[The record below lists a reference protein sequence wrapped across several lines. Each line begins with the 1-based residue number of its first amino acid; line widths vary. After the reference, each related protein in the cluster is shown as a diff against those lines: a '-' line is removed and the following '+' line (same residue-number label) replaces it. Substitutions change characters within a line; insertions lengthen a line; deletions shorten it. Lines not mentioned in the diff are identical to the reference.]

1 MLFGLT
7 ALGAGSPGA
16 IGDDLQELWRAVR
29 DGEPEKPRVHL
40 FATRRRVSRDA
51 HQRRQAIFPDVS
63 PMGGRIWG
71 VPQIAAKAAEEH
83 LILVDAGAL
92 AVSDLGLTIDST
104 RTAAIQL
111 NDAATRARKILS
123 AHFRRTADF

>member
-1 MLFGLT
+1 MANKSPAFICSPRGAVYLATLT
-7 ALGAGSPGA
+7 S
-16 IGDDLQELWRAVR
+16 
-29 DGEPEKPRVHL
+29 DGGPL
-40 FATRRRVSRDA
+40 
-51 HQRRQAIFPDVS
+51 FPDVS

-83 LILVDAGAL
+83 LILLVDAGAL

-111 NDAATRARKILS
+111 NDAPRARKILS